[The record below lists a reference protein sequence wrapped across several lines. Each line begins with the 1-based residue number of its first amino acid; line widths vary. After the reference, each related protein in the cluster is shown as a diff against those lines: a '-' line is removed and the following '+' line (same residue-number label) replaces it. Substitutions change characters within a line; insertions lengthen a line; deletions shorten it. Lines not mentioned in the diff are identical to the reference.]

1 MCFTIQNAIIN
12 CITTMKINF
21 IIKEVLEI
29 LCLKNNIAQNKPNV
43 PPIKEIANNL
53 FSEIRVFF
61 ILADCLSYAV
71 IKNAKILKSTKAI
84 IKIFILLIELIEL
97 K

>member
-12 CITTMKINF
+12 CITMMKINF
-21 IIKEVLEI
+21 RIKEVLEI

-61 ILADCLSYAV
+61 ILADRLS
-71 IKNAKILKSTKAI
+71 
-84 IKIFILLIELIEL
+84 
-97 K
+97 

>member
-1 MCFTIQNAIIN
+1 
-12 CITTMKINF
+12 MKINF

-61 ILADCLSYAV
+61 ILADCLS
-71 IKNAKILKSTKAI
+71 
-84 IKIFILLIELIEL
+84 
-97 K
+97 